1 MKRGSLIS
9 LFIYAVI
16 AGIII
21 FLLVLLFRA
30 MVPEPPQSEVEM
42 ARAAIA
48 KARDRQS
55 EVYSPRLFR
64 EAQNNYDSAMTAWRA
79 ENERFILFRDYE
91 RVISFAATARKKADE
106 ATRNT
111 IKRSTSLKA
120 NLESEIKRLKA
131 DMASFEKIFLSMP
144 LPQDVK
150 KKHAKGKQLLREAE
164 VDLQKENYVNGNI
177 KLTEANE
184 YISGT
189 YNLARTN
196 LEEYFRHYSDWQEW
210 ATSTIN
216 ESRKSGSYAIVVEKI
231 PAVCH
236 LYHGGKKKYTFD
248 AEFGS
253 NWLGDKMSRG
263 DMATPEGKYMVTKKL
278 SGGSTKYYK
287 ALMISYPNKIDIQEF
302 NERTRNGKLPAD
314 ARIGDMIEIHGDGG
328 KGANWTQGC
337 VALRNADMDVIYKY
351 AAKGTPVTIIGST
364 LTLDEFFA
372 SRSK

>member
-1 MKRGSLIS
+1 MKRGSLVS
-9 LFIYAVI
+9 LIIYAAI

-30 MVPEPPQSEVEM
+30 LEPEPPQSEVEM

-48 KARDRQS
+48 RARDHHA
-55 EVYSPRLFR
+55 EVYSPKLFR

-79 ENERFILFRDYE
+79 ENERFILLRDYE
-91 RVISFAATARKKADE
+91 KVIAFASTAQKTADE

-111 IKRSTSLKA
+111 IIRSTSLKA
-120 NLESEIKRLKA
+120 NLESEIKRMKEE
-131 DMASFEKIFLSMP
+131 MSSFEKIFLSMP

-150 KKHAKGKQLLREAE
+150 KKHARGKLLLREAE
-164 VDLQKENYVNGNI
+164 VDLEKGNYVNGNL

-189 YNLARTN
+189 YNLARRN

-216 ESRKSGSYAIVVEKI
+216 DSRKNGSYAIVVEKI
-231 PAVCH
+231 PGVCH
-236 LYHGGKKKYTFD
+236 LYYGGKKKYTFE

-263 DMATPEGKYMVTKKL
+263 DMATPEGLYTITKKL
-278 SGGSTKYYK
+278 SGSSTKYHK
-287 ALMISYPNKIDIQEF
+287 ALMINYPNKIDIQEF
-302 NERTRNGKLPAD
+302 NERIRNGKLPAD

-337 VALRNADMDVIYKY
+337 VALRNEDMDIIFKY
-351 AAKGTPVTIIGST
+351 ASKGTPVTIIGST
-364 LTLDEFFA
+364 LTLDEFFS
-372 SRSK
+372 SRTK